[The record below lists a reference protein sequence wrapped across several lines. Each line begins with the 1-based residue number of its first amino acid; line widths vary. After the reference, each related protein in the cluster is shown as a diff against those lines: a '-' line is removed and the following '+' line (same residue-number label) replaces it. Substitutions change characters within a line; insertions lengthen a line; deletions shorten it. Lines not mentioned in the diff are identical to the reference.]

1 MNYSRPAPIVDGNF
15 VKAAVLNQSLVTNM
29 AESFHRLAY
38 RSVDLPKTNDVVP
51 ALDPQLGFV
60 VNAEELWY
68 IEAHCRFFSAADGGP
83 NIVIKWSYP
92 IPGEMIGYGFG
103 LSTNAVT
110 YQMNIVADDN
120 GLGDTEQYWSGISA
134 RTVVS
139 KQLLFARTAGTVGMM
154 WSQSTTSASHTTMMK
169 GSNIMG
175 CKVGPIPSGAATP
188 FIT

>member
-1 MNYSRPAPIVDGNF
+1 MNYSRPAPIVDGEF

-38 RSVDLPKTNDVVP
+38 RSVDLAKTNDVVP
-51 ALDPQLGFV
+51 ILDPQLSFV

-68 IEAHCRFFSAADGGP
+68 FEAHCRFFSAADDVP
-83 NIVIKWSYP
+83 NILMKWSFP
-92 IPGEMIGYGFG
+92 TPGELVGYGFQLATG
-103 LSTNAVT
+103 GVT
-110 YQMNIVADDN
+110 YQMNVSVHN
-120 GLGDTEQYWSGISA
+120 LGLGDTEQYWSGITP
-134 RTVVS
+134 RTVMS
-139 KQLLFARTAGTVGMM
+139 RQLLFARTAGTVGVT

-175 CKVGPIPSGAATP
+175 CKVGSIPSGAATP